1 MADIQDPNE
10 GNKIGGMNSEQ
21 KGQNTKNY
29 ISYGK
34 TIISKLTKL
43 AKRGKKKITSE
54 PVVED
59 ASDQT
64 TESISENASNSQKHT
79 IHVIDDSSNPSN
91 HHVEAAAKY
100 FSPPSSPHRGTYQYD
115 VEEGLG
121 EDFLKATYYFDDYN
135 TQGCSI
141 M

>member
-1 MADIQDPNE
+1 MLLVLTWNGSYVCFAFVYHHAINE
-10 GNKIGGMNSEQ
+10 
-21 KGQNTKNY
+21 
-29 ISYGK
+29 
-34 TIISKLTKL
+34 
-43 AKRGKKKITSE
+43 KKKITSE